1 MNGSPSTTT
10 AVILLAG
17 NAPRYQD
24 ETERTASALL
34 EINGHTLLHCAVAR
48 LLHVGFR
55 NVILVTGQTS
65 KAVEAVEAMPGV
77 KVVHDALFADL
88 GSMFGLHRAAR
99 FIPSFP
105 FVLVESGLLFDFR
118 LGLLAR
124 SLAQT
129 NGALVSASI
138 RQNDAVFAVGIKQRL
153 LGLYAGSI
161 QQMEQN
167 SEVFTS
173 LGMYKISRPMFTQML
188 ALASGLAYTHP
199 FLDYV
204 ECINEIA
211 TQVEISM
218 VPVPDL
224 MWANIRNQS
233 DAVWALNSLNPHII
247 QQEMRWQMG
256 HSVQ

>member
-1 MNGSPSTTT
+1 MNGSASTTT

-24 ETERTASALL
+24 ETERTSSALL
-34 EINGHTLLHCAVAR
+34 EVNGHTLLHCAVAR

-55 NVILVTGQTS
+55 NVLLVTGQTS

-88 GSMFGLHRAAR
+88 GSMFALHRAAR

-105 FVLVESGLLFDFR
+105 FVLVESGLLFDSR

-124 SLAQT
+124 SLSQP
-129 NGALVSASI
+129 NGALVSPSI
-138 RQNDAVFAVGIKQRL
+138 RESGTVFAAGVNQRL
-153 LGLYAGSI
+153 LGLYAGSA
-161 QQMEQN
+161 QQMAQN
-167 SEVFTS
+167 SEICTS

-188 ALASGLAYTHP
+188 AQAASLAYTHP

-218 VPVPDL
+218 VPVANL
-224 MWANIRNQS
+224 TWANVRNQS
-233 DAVWALNSLNPHII
+233 DAVWALKNLNPRII
-247 QQEMRWQMG
+247 QQETCRQLG
-256 HSVQ
+256 QSAL